1 MTGWTFE
8 LHGEPFAWKRAQK
21 QGKKHFTASDQRR
34 FMDEVRFAALR
45 AGVKPIAGPVFM
57 HVVCIFHPPGSY
69 SAKKHAAMIGE
80 FRHVGKD
87 VDNLA
92 KAIMDALQQQRRKKG
107 QILPAPG
114 IAYQND
120 AQVARLVV
128 DSVYGWHPRTSITI
142 RQATAADLPD
152 AARAERAM
160 LEAAE

>member
-8 LHGEPFAWKRAQK
+8 LHGEPFAWKRAGK
-21 QGKKHFTASDQRR
+21 RGKKHFTAADQRR
-34 FMDEVRFAALR
+34 FMDDVRQAARR
-45 AGVKPIAGPVFM
+45 AGAEVIAGPVFV
-57 HVVCIFHPPGSY
+57 HIICYFRPPESY
-69 SAKKHAAMIGE
+69 SNKRRTAMIGT

-92 KAIMDALQQQRRKKG
+92 KAILDALQKQRRKKG
-107 QILPAPG
+107 QILAAPG

-120 AQVARLVV
+120 SQVSRLIV
-128 DSVYGWHPRTSITI
+128 DSVYDWHPRTNITI
-142 RQATAADLPD
+142 RPATDADLPD